1 MHWKQ
6 ECGPSE
12 GALSA
17 PLTICCLYSIFHLAL
32 KLFSC
37 HFQGHNLKGHP
48 KIEPTADLYSRLYA
62 TAQLCLSALYAHHF
76 TFFSLWASFF
86 WLFCFYH
93 QSRAKFLMKHLRVYT
108 GLQGNRDNCWR
119 RLQKQQ
125 PQVEQ
130 QQRVEV
136 PFQLELFFPDQS
148 KLKVHKPIDMSNN
161 NLASL
166 PHRVCTVIYTSSLT
180 SEFSPNCLLSP
191 LPTHTHTFCLS
202 FSISYSFFYWYPARR
217 GEWVW

>member
-1 MHWKQ
+1 M
-6 ECGPSE
+6 
-12 GALSA
+12 SA
-17 PLTICCLYSIFHLAL
+17 PLTICSLYSIFHLAL

-76 TFFSLWASFF
+76 TFFSLRASFF
-86 WLFCFYH
+86 CFFFFGFLFL
-93 QSRAKFLMKHLRVYT
+93 SPESGEILMKHLTVYT
-108 GLQGNRDNCWR
+108 VLQGNRDNCSR
-119 RLQKQQ
+119 RLQQQ
-125 PQVEQ
+125 QQKQVEQ

-148 KLKVHKPIDMSNN
+148 KSKVHKPIDMSNN

-166 PHRVCTVIYTSSLT
+166 PHRVCTVIYTFTSSLP

-191 LPTHTHTFCLS
+191 LPTPPTPFVFRSPFRTLS
-202 FSISYSFFYWYPARR
+202 SIDTQQGGVNGYDSLLR
-217 GEWVW
+217 VL